1 MAEDE
6 RRRRQRR
13 QRERAGQ
20 QDQPWLSELLDAA
33 AEQYEPDAERLKAMV
48 TARIAQQSDEAEAT
62 TTSASSSATTEGR
75 YAASSRSRRSGR
87 RTARTG
93 RVRGL
98 GLIGRLGLAGIPAG
112 VALTTIGA
120 AAALAVGATATI
132 AVTSS
137 HDHRTVTIAAPS
149 DTPGRGGTSSQS
161 AGPSGGASATGTP
174 TSRTTTKTT
183 TSATASASTST
194 STNALTA
201 SSALVSATPSIDS
214 ASFNYWAQLD
224 LVVTAKE
231 PLTAL
236 DVTVKVSKCAGLGS
250 TGSWDTGAI
259 GEFTATTTT
268 NADGSITYEF
278 ELNHGQDVSPGT
290 MTFAVQFN
298 HAATGWNTADDTFYV
313 SARTA
318 TSTGATAVQGP
329 YQG

>member
-6 RRRRQRR
+6 QRRRQRR

-62 TTSASSSATTEGR
+62 ISP
-75 YAASSRSRRSGR
+75 AAPSRRSRRR
-87 RTARTG
+87 AARTG
-93 RVRGL
+93 RTRRLGFGL

-149 DTPGRGGTSSQS
+149 STPGQGGSSSQNTGT
-161 AGPSGGASATGTP
+161 GPSGGPSATGTATHP
-174 TSRTTTKTT
+174 ATATSSAATA
-183 TSATASASTST
+183 TSTASAGNSAT
-194 STNALTA
+194 TNALTT
-201 SSALVSATPSIDS
+201 SSALVSATPSIDP
-214 ASFNYWAQLD
+214 ASFSYWAQLD

-259 GEFTATTTT
+259 GQFSATSTT
-268 NADGSITYEF
+268 NSDGSITYEF
-278 ELNHGQDVSPGT
+278 ELESGQEVSPGT

-318 TSTGATAVQGP
+318 TSTGASAVQGP
-329 YQG
+329 YQR

>member
-6 RRRRQRR
+6 QRRRQRR

-20 QDQPWLSELLDAA
+20 RDQPWLSELLDAA

-48 TARIAQQSDEAEAT
+48 TARIAQQTDEAEAT
-62 TTSASSSATTEGR
+62 ISAAATSR
-75 YAASSRSRRSGR
+75 RSRRRTAETGR
-87 RTARTG
+87 R
-93 RVRGL
+93 RGLGIRL

-149 DTPGRGGTSSQS
+149 STPGQGGSSSQNTGTGS
-161 AGPSGGASATGTP
+161 SGSPSATGTATHP
-174 TSRTTTKTT
+174 TTT
-183 TSATASASTST
+183 TSSAATST
-194 STNALTA
+194 TAPTTNSPTTNALTT
-201 SSALVSATPSIDS
+201 SSALVSATPSIDP
-214 ASFNYWAQLD
+214 ASFSYWAQLD

-259 GEFTATTTT
+259 GEFSATSTT
-268 NADGSITYEF
+268 NSDGSITYEF
-278 ELNHGQDVSPGT
+278 ELKSGQQVSPGT

-329 YQG
+329 YQR

>member
-20 QDQPWLSELLDAA
+20 QDQPWLSGLLDAA

-48 TARIAQQSDEAEAT
+48 TARISQQSDEAEAT
-62 TTSASSSATTEGR
+62 ISP
-75 YAASSRSRRSGR
+75 AAPSRRSRRR
-87 RTARTG
+87 AARTG
-93 RVRGL
+93 RTRRLGFGL

-149 DTPGRGGTSSQS
+149 STPGQGGSSSQNTGT
-161 AGPSGGASATGTP
+161 GPSGGPSATGTATHP
-174 TSRTTTKTT
+174 ATATSSAATA
-183 TSATASASTST
+183 TSTASAGNSAT
-194 STNALTA
+194 TNALTT
-201 SSALVSATPSIDS
+201 SSALVSATPSIDP
-214 ASFNYWAQLD
+214 ASFSYWAQLD

-259 GEFTATTTT
+259 GQFSATSTT
-268 NADGSITYEF
+268 NSDGSITYEF
-278 ELNHGQDVSPGT
+278 ELKSGQQVSPGT

-318 TSTGATAVQGP
+318 TSTGASAVQGP
-329 YQG
+329 YQR